1 MKRKLLIE
9 LLYYFIAP
17 HNAIRN
23 SIIYA
28 HLRFAADL
36 NYRSSA
42 SRAVKFTKE
51 YPLPR
56 PKFKAAVFYKHLPA
70 ASDNRAFAVRIRIT
84 FAMPIAGQVDRH

>member
-28 HLRFAADL
+28 G
-36 NYRSSA
+36 
-42 SRAVKFTKE
+42 V
-51 YPLPR
+51 
-56 PKFKAAVFYKHLPA
+56 
-70 ASDNRAFAVRIRIT
+70 
-84 FAMPIAGQVDRH
+84 